1 MAKFSDCL
9 KKKKKKKSFLFS
21 DNKFQSLAIS
31 NKQAGRALDT
41 GRRTEK
47 IKEAISYL
55 TNFISYFPMK
65 GENTLAFARYGV
77 SNIMLARE
85 NM

>member
-1 MAKFSDCL
+1 M
-9 KKKKKKKSFLFS
+9 
-21 DNKFQSLAIS
+21 
-31 NKQAGRALDT
+31 LDT
-41 GRRTEK
+41 GREIDK

-65 GENTLAFARYGV
+65 GKNTWHLSDTGYL
-77 SNIMLARE
+77 IMLARK